1 MFELSI
7 ALKYL
12 IPRRKQLSVSLIALM
27 SVIVISL
34 VVWLV
39 LVFLSVTEGIEK
51 NWLGKL
57 TALNAPLRITP
68 TEQYYSSYY
77 YLADTYS
84 SASHFTSKNIAQKA
98 SSALSDPYSTE
109 EDAGLPRGFPSPVR
123 DSQGQLIDPVKEAYR
138 ILDGLKPQVK
148 GLAYQDFE
156 IGGALMRLQL
166 LRENKISIHPDST
179 QSFLTQ
185 VSYIASIPDSSPA
198 FSSMLLA
205 PSEKDLNHLF
215 YLSLHKTEL
224 AREDSPSLTL
234 SAASEKVN
242 KRLNELLK
250 SASIRE
256 LKSSSPFWRL
266 PRELLAKNTPFQCT
280 AIYSGDQLIRI
291 VLPQEK
297 KERAHCGK
305 LWRENDALL
314 FQEEGKEAVI
324 VPALLPLFVE
334 GAMRL
339 QVQDTLFSKDIQK
352 MQDIRFQVK
361 TTLQKIPLSGVIPWE
376 NLAVSQAAFHSSNAA
391 PWPYYEEKRIH
402 LPINDEKETGVLL
415 AKNYRDNGVMI
426 GDRGYLSYNSAT
438 VSSMQEQ
445 RLPIFVAGF
454 YDPGILSVGNRCIL
468 VPPFVTQ
475 TINASSSTFNLDK
488 SQSNGILVWF
498 QPVND
503 AEKVKNTLTAEI
515 TRAGISPYWKVTTF
529 KEYDF
534 AKDLLQQFQS
544 DKYLFSLVAAIILLV
559 ACCNIIS
566 LLTLLVNDKK
576 REIGILQAM
585 GASTKSIAWIFGTC
599 GVVLGIISCLIGASA
614 AVFTLKHIDAIVHLL
629 SFLQGHDAFNAAF
642 FGNSLPNTLSASAL
656 QFIFLITPLLSL
668 LAGLVPAVKA
678 CRMRPSEIL
687 RSE

>member
-39 LVFLSVTEGIEK
+39 LIFLSVTEGIEK

-68 TEQYYSSYY
+68 TEHYYSSYY
-77 YLADTYS
+77 YLADAYS
-84 SASHFTSKNIAQKA
+84 STSHFTSKNIAQKA
-98 SSALSDPYSTE
+98 SSSTSDPYSPE
-109 EDAGLPRGFPSPVR
+109 EDAGLPRGFPSPER
-123 DSQGQLIDPVKEAYR
+123 DGQGQLIDPVKEVYR
-138 ILDGLKPQVK
+138 ILDGQKNKIKELT
-148 GLAYQDFE
+148 YQDFE
-156 IGGALMRLQL
+156 IGGALLRLQL
-166 LRENKISIHPDST
+166 LRENKNSLQADST
-179 QSFLTQ
+179 QRFLTQ

-198 FSSMLLA
+198 FNAMLLPPA
-205 PSEKDLNHLF
+205 ENDYNHLF

-224 AREDSPSLTL
+224 AREDSPSLTQ
-234 SAASEKVN
+234 SAALEKVN

-250 SASIRE
+250 SATIQE
-256 LKSSSPFWRL
+256 LKSSSPYWRL
-266 PRELLAKNTPFQCT
+266 PVELLAQKMPLQCK
-280 AIYSGDQLIRI
+280 AIYSGHQLIRI
-291 VLPQEK
+291 ILPLEK
-297 KERAHCGK
+297 WESASGK
-305 LWRENDALL
+305 LWKENETLF
-314 FQEEGKEAVI
+314 FQEENQDAVM
-324 VPALLPLFVE
+324 VPSLLPLFVE
-334 GAMRL
+334 GDLRL
-339 QVQDTLFSKDIQK
+339 QVQDTLFSKDIQR
-352 MQDIRFQVK
+352 MQDIRFKVK
-361 TTLQKIPLSGVIPWE
+361 TILQKIPLSGMISWE
-376 NLAVSQAAFHSSNAA
+376 NLEVSRAVFHTSDHTM
-391 PWPYYEEKRIH
+391 WPYTEGKRIH

-426 GDRGYLSYNSAT
+426 GDRGYLSYNST
-438 VSSMQEQ
+438 SVSSMQEQ

-454 YDPGILSVGNRCIL
+454 YDPGILSVGNRCVL

-488 SQSNGILVWF
+488 AQSNGILVWF
-498 QPVND
+498 PLIEDVEKMKNALR
-503 AEKVKNTLTAEI
+503 AEFE
-515 TRAGISPYWKVTTF
+515 RAGISPYWKITTF

-544 DKYLFSLVAAIILLV
+544 DKYLFSLIAAIILLV

-585 GASTKSIAWIFGTC
+585 GASTTSIAWIFSTC

-629 SFLQGHDAFNAAF
+629 SFLQGHDAFNTAF